1 MTTGIVHQL
10 TGYDRE
16 TELLAVEY
24 DIPSRLLSEVKRM
37 AEVSAEDPEAVG
49 SYPLRRDQASNIAK
63 LLGIHID
70 VDGFDFFLEP
80 FAEDQP

>member
-1 MTTGIVHQL
+1 MTAGIVHQL

-24 DIPSRLLSEVKRM
+24 DIPNHHLARIKRI

-49 SYPLRRDQASNIAK
+49 SYPLRRDQASDIAK
-63 LLGIHID
+63 LLGIDID
-70 VDGFDFFLEP
+70 ADRFDFFLEP
-80 FAEDQP
+80 YAEDQS

>member
-24 DIPSRLLSEVKRM
+24 DVPSHQLVKVKKM
-37 AEVSAEDPEAVG
+37 AGVSDDDPEAVG
-49 SYPLRRDQASNIAK
+49 SYPLRRDQASGIAK
-63 LLGIHID
+63 LLGIDID
-70 VDGFDFFLEP
+70 ADKFDFFLEP
-80 FAEDQP
+80 YAEDQP

>member
-24 DIPSRLLSEVKRM
+24 DIPSHHLARVKQM
-37 AEVSAEDPEAVG
+37 AGVSADDPEAVG
-49 SYPLRRDQASNIAK
+49 SYPLRRDQVSDIAK
-63 LLGIHID
+63 LLGIGIEAD
-70 VDGFDFFLEP
+70 RLDFFLEP
-80 FAEDQP
+80 YAEDQR